1 MKKFWII
8 ALIIIVIA
16 IAAIFIRSTTRQ
28 QRGEPVAIAAI
39 IKAVEVLKAPRGEIR
54 SELQL
59 SGTIEA
65 NSRVTVFPEVA
76 GKIIQMDVDEGERVT
91 KGQTLAVIEHAE
103 LILQVR
109 QAEAAYR
116 AAEAAFNQAQQLAE
130 IRVRSQI
137 DQAGGRI
144 YHPQS
149 FLYSRWRICQK
160 PVPRHRLSRHR
171 RGLASLKANLEKIKR
186 GARDEDLRQAEAA
199 LSGAKASLTN
209 AQNNHKRMTELFEN
223 GAISKQSFELAKT
236 QLDIAKSQYEVA
248 REQRALIQNGAR
260 EEDIQ
265 AMEAQVAQAEAA
277 LKLAY
282 AQVDTKTW
290 EKDRALAQSQ
300 VEAARAALEAA
311 EALASAKSW
320 EAEIIAAETAVE
332 QAKVALSLA
341 QERFS
346 DATITAP
353 ISGIL
358 SMRYLDLG
366 GLASPTAPI
375 FEVVDMDTVKATVSV
390 IEADLNKLDP
400 ENQEAW
406 IEVDALA
413 QPVTGKIA
421 LISPVLDQASRS
433 AKVEIAIDNAAL
445 SLKPGM
451 FAKVKIPVKIHQ
463 NAILLPRSAII
474 EDSAKQTQT
483 VFVVADGRSKRRQ
496 IEMGLVDG
504 SRVEITTGISEGE
517 QVVIAGQ
524 HTLKDDEEVTVMN
537 P

>member
-8 ALIIIVIA
+8 ALIIIIA
-16 IAAIFIRSTTRQ
+16 VAAIFIRSATRQ
-28 QRGEPVAIAAI
+28 QGGEPEAIAAT

-76 GKIIQMDVDEGERVT
+76 GKIIQMDVDEGARVT
-91 KGQTLAVIEHAE
+91 KGQTLAVIEHVE
-103 LILQVR
+103 LALQVR
-109 QAEAAYR
+109 QVEAAHR
-116 AAEAAFNQAQQLAE
+116 ATETAFNQAQQLAE
-130 IRVRSQI
+130 IRVKSQI
-137 DQAGGRI
+137 DQAAA
-144 YHPQS
+144 Q
-149 FLYSRWRICQK
+149 
-160 PVPRHRLSRHR
+160 LSSAVVSLQLVEDLSKTRTTSQVEQAQA
-171 RGLASLKANLEKIKR
+171 GLASLKANLEKIKH

-209 AQNNHKRMTELFEN
+209 AQSSYARMEKLFEN
-223 GAISKQSFELAKT
+223 TAISKQSFESAET

-248 REQRALIQNGAR
+248 REQYALIQNGAR

-265 AMEAQVAQAEAA
+265 AMEAQVAQAEAG

-282 AQVDTKTW
+282 VQVDTKTW

-300 VEAARAALEAA
+300 VEAAHATLKAV

-320 EAEIIAAETAVE
+320 EAEIIAAETTME

-341 QERFS
+341 QERLS

-366 GLASPTAPI
+366 GFASPTAPI
-375 FEVVDMDTVKATVSV
+375 FEIVDMDTVKATVSV
-390 IEADLNKLDP
+390 IEADLSKLDP
-400 ENQEAW
+400 ENQDAW
-406 IEVDALA
+406 LEVDALPQA
-413 QPVTGKIA
+413 VTGKIS
-421 LISPVLDQASRS
+421 LISPVLDQTSRS

-445 SLKPGM
+445 LLKPGM
-451 FAKVKIPVKIHQ
+451 FAKVRIPVEIHQ

-474 EDSAKQTQT
+474 EDSVRKIQT
-483 VFVVADGRSKRRQ
+483 VFVVVDGRSKRRQ
-496 IEMGLVDG
+496 IAMGLADG
-504 SRVEITTGISEGE
+504 NRVEITSGLSESE
-517 QVVIAGQ
+517 QVIIAGQ
-524 HTLKDDEEVTVMN
+524 HTLKDGDEVTVMN

>member
-8 ALIIIVIA
+8 ALIIIIVVAAIIIRSATRQQGGEPEA
-16 IAAIFIRSTTRQ
+16 IAAT
-28 QRGEPVAIAAI
+28 

-76 GKIIQMDVDEGERVT
+76 GKIIQMDVDEGARVT

-103 LILQVR
+103 LALQVR
-109 QAEAAYR
+109 QAEAAHR
-116 AAEAAFNQAQQLAE
+116 ATETAFNQAQQLAE
-130 IRVRSQI
+130 IRVKSQI
-137 DQAGGRI
+137 DQAAA
-144 YHPQS
+144 Q
-149 FLYSRWRICQK
+149 
-160 PVPRHRLSRHR
+160 LSSAVISLQLVEDLSKTRTTSQVEQAQA
-171 RGLASLKANLEKIKR
+171 GLASLKANLEKIKH

-199 LSGAKASLTN
+199 LSGAKASRTN
-209 AQNNHKRMTELFEN
+209 AQNSYERMKKLFEN
-223 GAISKQSFELAKT
+223 TAISKQSFESAET

-248 REQRALIQNGAR
+248 REQYALIQNGAR

-300 VEAARAALEAA
+300 VGAAHATLKAV

-320 EAEIIAAETAVE
+320 EAEIIVAETTME

-341 QERFS
+341 QERLS

-366 GLASPTAPI
+366 GFASPTAPI
-375 FEVVDMDTVKATVSV
+375 FEIVDMDTVKATVSV
-390 IEADLNKLDP
+390 IEADLSKLDP
-400 ENQEAW
+400 ENQDAW
-406 IEVDALA
+406 LEVDALPQA
-413 QPVTGKIA
+413 VTGKIS
-421 LISPVLDQASRS
+421 LISPVLDQTSRS

-445 SLKPGM
+445 LLKPGM
-451 FAKVKIPVKIHQ
+451 FAKVRIPVEIHQ

-474 EDSAKQTQT
+474 EDSVRKIQT
-483 VFVVADGRSKRRQ
+483 VFVVVDGRSKRRQ
-496 IEMGLVDG
+496 VEMGLVDG

-524 HTLKDDEEVTVMN
+524 HTLKDDEAVTVMN

>member
-1 MKKFWII
+1 MKRFLII
-8 ALIIIVIA
+8 ALIIIIA
-16 IAAIFIRSTTRQ
+16 IAAILIRSATRQ
-28 QRGEPVAIAAI
+28 QGAEPVAIAAT
-39 IKAVEVLKAPRGEIR
+39 IKAVEVLKAPSGEIR

-76 GKIIQMDVDEGERVT
+76 GKIIQMDVDEGERVG

-103 LILQVR
+103 LGLQVR
-109 QAEAAYR
+109 QAEAAHR
-116 AAEAAFNQAQQLAE
+116 AAEVAFNQAQQLAE
-130 IRVRSQI
+130 IRVKSQI
-137 DQAGGRI
+137 DQAAA
-144 YHPQS
+144 Q
-149 FLYSRWRICQK
+149 
-160 PVPRHRLSRHR
+160 LSSTVVSLQQVEDLSETRTTSQVEQAQA
-171 RGLASLKANLEKIKR
+171 GLASLKANLEKIKR

-209 AQNNHKRMTELFEN
+209 AQSSYERMKELFEN
-223 GAISKQSFELAKT
+223 TAISKQSFESAET

-248 REQRALIQNGAR
+248 SEQYALIQNGAR

-265 AMEAQVAQAEAA
+265 AMAAQVAQAEAA

-290 EKDRALAQSQ
+290 EKDRVLAQSQ
-300 VEAARAALEAA
+300 VEAAHATLKAV

-320 EAEIIAAETAVE
+320 EAEIIVAETAME

-341 QERFS
+341 QERLS

-375 FEVVDMDTVKATVSV
+375 FEIVDMDTVKATVSV
-390 IEADLNKLDP
+390 IEADLGKLDS

-421 LISPVLDQASRS
+421 LISPVLDRASRS

-451 FAKVKIPVKIHQ
+451 FAKVRISVEIHQ

-474 EDSAKQTQT
+474 EDIVKQIQT
-483 VFVVADGRSKRRQ
+483 VFVVVDGRGKRRQ
-496 IEMGLVDG
+496 IEMGLIDG
-504 SRVEITTGISEGE
+504 NRVEITSGLSESE

-524 HTLKDDEEVTVMN
+524 HTLKDGDEVTVMN

>member
-1 MKKFWII
+1 VKKFLII
-8 ALIIIVIA
+8 ALIIVIA
-16 IAAIFIRSTTRQ
+16 IAAIFIRSATRQ
-28 QRGEPVAIAAI
+28 QSSDTGAVAAT
-39 IKAVEVLKAPRGEIR
+39 IKAVEVMKAPRGEIR

-103 LILQVR
+103 LRLQVR
-109 QAEAAYR
+109 QAEAALR
-116 AAEAAFNQAQQLAE
+116 AAETAFSQAQQLAE
-130 IRVRSQI
+130 IRVKSQI
-137 DQAGGRI
+137 DQAQAQLRSATVSL
-144 YHPQS
+144 Q
-149 FLYSRWRICQK
+149 Q
-160 PVPRHRLSRHR
+160 VEDLSQTRTTSQVEQAKA
-171 RGLASLKANLEKIKR
+171 GLESLKANLEKIKR

-199 LSGAKASLTN
+199 LAGAKASLTN
-209 AQNNHKRMTELFEN
+209 AKTNYERNEQLFEN
-223 GAISKQSFELAKT
+223 GAISKQSFESTMT
-236 QLDIAKSQYEVA
+236 QLDIAKSQYEIA
-248 REQRALIQNGAR
+248 REQSALIQNGAR

-290 EKDRALAQSQ
+290 EKDKALAQSQ
-300 VEAARAALEAA
+300 VEAAHATLKAV

-390 IEADLNKLDP
+390 IEADLSKLDP

-413 QPVTGKIA
+413 QPVTGKIS

-445 SLKPGM
+445 RLKPGM
-451 FAKVKIPVKIHQ
+451 FAKVKVPVEIHK
-463 NAILLPRSAII
+463 NAILLPRSAVI
-474 EDSAKQTQT
+474 EDSIRMTQT
-483 VFVVADGRSKRRQ
+483 VFVVADGHSKRRQ
-496 IEMGLVDG
+496 VELGLAEG
-504 SRVEITTGISEGE
+504 SRVEIASGLSEGE

-524 HTLKDDEEVTVMN
+524 HTLKDGEEVTVMN

>member
-8 ALIIIVIA
+8 ALIIVIA

-109 QAEAAYR
+109 QAEAAHR
-116 AAEAAFNQAQQLAE
+116 AAEAAFNQAQQLAK
-130 IRVRSQI
+130 IRVKSQI
-137 DQAGGRI
+137 DQAAA
-144 YHPQS
+144 Q
-149 FLYSRWRICQK
+149 
-160 PVPRHRLSRHR
+160 LSSAVVSLQQVEDMSKTRTTSQVEQAQA
-171 RGLASLKANLEKIKR
+171 GLASLKANLEKIKR

-223 GAISKQSFELAKT
+223 GAISKQSFESAKT

-248 REQRALIQNGAR
+248 REQYALIQNGAR

-300 VEAARAALEAA
+300 VEAARAALEAV

-366 GLASPTAPI
+366 GFASPTAPI

-400 ENQEAW
+400 ENQEAR

-413 QPVTGKIA
+413 QPVTGKIS

-451 FAKVKIPVKIHQ
+451 FAKVRIPVKIHQ

-496 IEMGLVDG
+496 VEMGLVDG

>member
-1 MKKFWII
+1 MKRFLII
-8 ALIIIVIA
+8 ALIIIIA
-16 IAAIFIRSTTRQ
+16 IAAILIRSATRQ
-28 QRGEPVAIAAI
+28 QGGEPVAIAAT

-76 GKIIQMDVDEGERVT
+76 GKIIQMDVDEGERVR

-103 LILQVR
+103 LRLQVR
-109 QAEAAYR
+109 QAEAAHR
-116 AAEAAFNQAQQLAE
+116 AAEVAFNQVQQLAE
-130 IRVRSQI
+130 IRVKSQI
-137 DQAGGRI
+137 DQAAA
-144 YHPQS
+144 Q
-149 FLYSRWRICQK
+149 
-160 PVPRHRLSRHR
+160 LSSAVVSLQQVEDLSETRTTSQVEQAQA
-171 RGLASLKANLEKIKR
+171 GLASLKANLEKIKR

-209 AQNNHKRMTELFEN
+209 AQSSYERMKELFEN
-223 GAISKQSFELAKT
+223 TAISKQSFESAET

-248 REQRALIQNGAR
+248 SEQYALIQNGAR

-265 AMEAQVAQAEAA
+265 AMAAQVAQAEAA

-290 EKDRALAQSQ
+290 EKDRVLAQSQ
-300 VEAARAALEAA
+300 VEAAHATLKAV

-320 EAEIIAAETAVE
+320 EAEIIVAETAME

-341 QERFS
+341 QERLS

-375 FEVVDMDTVKATVSV
+375 FEIVDMDTVKATVSV
-390 IEADLNKLDP
+390 IEADLGKLDS

-413 QPVTGKIA
+413 QPVTGKIS

-451 FAKVKIPVKIHQ
+451 FAKVRIPVEIHQ

-474 EDSAKQTQT
+474 EDSVKQIQT
-483 VFVVADGRSKRRQ
+483 VFVVVDGRSKRRQ
-496 IEMGLVDG
+496 VEMGLADG
-504 SRVEITTGISEGE
+504 SRVEITTGISEAE

-524 HTLKDDEEVTVMN
+524 HTLKDGEEVTVMN